1 MAAVPGK
8 RTFAEAMV
16 SAADAVEGMDKLI
29 DFSDG
34 KYTED
39 DKKKDVKLVLREL
52 NSFRK
57 EVGPDRGEAR
67 EGTRTANARAYHSIV
82 RGPHK
87 YHLDEPLGD
96 GWDSIS
102 AARGALLK
110 TCGAWTSA
118 VSGLRIGD
126 TRKMSYHVLAGAN
139 ADQVK
144 AACLVKVNNE
154 DDTAYIYWYK
164 DAEDAALDEWVRI
177 QAAFNSHSYA
187 FMCTVAHA

>member
-29 DFSDG
+29 DVSDG

-67 EGTRTANARAYHSIV
+67 EGTRTANARRYHSIV
-82 RGPHK
+82 SGPHK
-87 YHLDEPLGD
+87 YDLDEPLGD

-102 AARGALLK
+102 AARGALLIEDVRPMDVR
-110 TCGAWTSA
+110 CVRPPHWGHAQ
-118 VSGLRIGD
+118 D
-126 TRKMSYHVLAGAN
+126 VLPRLGRRE
-139 ADQVK
+139 
-144 AACLVKVNNE
+144 C
-154 DDTAYIYWYK
+154 
-164 DAEDAALDEWVRI
+164 
-177 QAAFNSHSYA
+177 
-187 FMCTVAHA
+187 